1 MVICNLDALLRERHL
16 KISKVAADT
25 RISRTTLTALC
36 NNSGKGIQ
44 FDTANTLCIYL
55 GIGMEQLFTTLSYD
69 ITAEKSTVVFEDFP
83 YPAWTSEI
91 QLKYF
96 DRKRTEFPI
105 LKAHVEMISY
115 ATGPEDSEA
124 YCEIHLDL
132 PDSAEQSQGEH
143 GNSEEENTLLL
154 STFQS
159 MPPMAL
165 QIVKDR
171 IGRELTK
178 GCSMGGSPI
187 ERFYVELSGKLAS
200 KE

>member
-36 NNSGKGIQ
+36 NNAGKGIQ

-55 GIGMEQLFTTLSYD
+55 GIGMEQLFTTLPYD
-69 ITAEKSTVVFEDFP
+69 LTVEKSSVVSEDFP

-105 LKAHVEMISY
+105 IIAHVEVYSIDINQY
-115 ATGPEDSEA
+115 GDSEDH
-124 YCEIHLDL
+124 YEIDIRL
-132 PDSAEQSQGEH
+132 PKDSEGGEH
-143 GNSEEENTLLL
+143 GNSEEENALLKVV
-154 STFQS
+154 FQS
-159 MPPMAL
+159 MPPIAL

-171 IGRELTK
+171 IGREMTRNCSSKLFYVKFSDELTTK
-178 GCSMGGSPI
+178 G
-187 ERFYVELSGKLAS
+187 
-200 KE
+200 

>member
-36 NNSGKGIQ
+36 NNAGKGIQ

-55 GIGMEQLFTTLSYD
+55 GIGMEQLFTTLPYD
-69 ITAEKSTVVFEDFP
+69 LTVEKSTVVFEDFP

-96 DRKRTEFPI
+96 DRKRTEFPFI
-105 LKAHVEMISY
+105 KAHVEMISY
-115 ATGPEDSEA
+115 GLDEEYEA
-124 YCEIHLDL
+124 YCEIHIDL
-132 PDSAEQSQGEH
+132 PDSTEQFQGDH
-143 GNSEEENTLLL
+143 GNSEEENALLL
-154 STFQS
+154 SVFQN
-159 MPPMAL
+159 MPSVAL

-187 ERFYVELSGKLAS
+187 QRFYVELSGKLAS